1 MRDILWNKK
10 YSGFIWHFI
19 FTLPFVGLSLLFIEF
34 TSGVTWFLISTALR
48 IVFGLSILFVACKL
62 FELKPGEILSFKN
75 GKCALLAGTGFF
87 LFFLY
92 FLVEAVSGF
101 GEITGLT
108 LGIFL
113 TRVFLQQ
120 LTTGF
125 YEEINYRFL
134 LLEGLKHT
142 SNTVGI
148 KLLYVFSSTVLFGLL
163 HCVTGWDTYRFLT
176 TAAIG
181 FAFAVIFVKSDNIVL
196 PMILH
201 FVYDLLVHITSF
213 VQWNHN
219 SFFDGICAW
228 AEAAYAVMFIVS
240 LIILIYSPH
249 KCNTDCANIKK

>member
-19 FTLPFVGLSLLFIEF
+19 FTLPFIGLSLLFIEF
-34 TSGVTWFLISTALR
+34 TSGVLWFLISSTLR
-48 IVFGLSILFVACKL
+48 IVFGLGILFISCKL
-62 FELKPGEILSFKN
+62 FELKPDEILSFKN
-75 GKCALLAGTGFF
+75 MKCALSAGAGFF

-92 FLVEAVSGF
+92 FLIQVISGF
-101 GEITGLT
+101 GGITGLT
-108 LGIFL
+108 FGIFL

-142 SNTVGI
+142 ANTVGM
-148 KLLYVFSSTVLFGLL
+148 KLLYVLSSTVLFGLL

-181 FAFAVIFVKSDNIVL
+181 FAFAVIFVKSGNIVL
-196 PMILH
+196 TMILH
-201 FVYDLLVHITSF
+201 FVYDLLVHITTF

-228 AEAAYAVMFIVS
+228 SEVAYVVMFIVS
-240 LIILIYSPH
+240 LVILIYSPH